1 MTRLAL
7 FWMES
12 SWASVVAVAPIQ
24 ALLACSTFDRIM
36 AL

>member
-1 MTRLAL
+1 MARLAL

-12 SWASVVAVAPIQ
+12 SWASEVAVAPIQ
-24 ALLACSTFDRIM
+24 ALLAYYIFDRIM